1 MNTKVLTL
9 AFCSLLATTAVSVRA
24 LPNLQLDIL
33 NGTYNTTDETTY
45 ATAPQFTLRALLNNP
60 PLNSSGL
67 TEKYYISAAF
77 EPLLSQSDP
86 APNVGTFTFGPA
98 GGTSTTYSTS
108 SSGIY
113 YGKPPVDVADTSSG
127 NLAPHGEFP
136 TYYAEIP
143 FYFDSS
149 KTVGAYNTADG
160 TTANGTLYYS
170 DFNVNVSGLLSPSY
184 SIHFDLYDETV
195 KKASKDSTITY
206 TVDDFAPFSHD
217 AQSGP
222 TTVPS
227 VPDGGATVL
236 LLGMGLTGLVAARRF
251 LRR

>member
-1 MNTKVLTL
+1 MNSKVLTL
-9 AFCSLLATTAVSVRA
+9 AFCSLLTVTAVSVRA

-45 ATAPQFTLRALLNNP
+45 ATAPQFTLRALLSNP
-60 PLNSSGL
+60 PKNASGM
-67 TEKYYISAAF
+67 TEQYYISAAF
-77 EPLLSQSDP
+77 EPLLNQTNP

-108 SSGIY
+108 SVGVY
-113 YGKPPVDVADTSSG
+113 YGKPPVNVADTSPG
-127 NLAPHGEFP
+127 NLATHGEFP

-143 FYFDSS
+143 FFFDSS

-160 TTANGTLYYS
+160 TTASGTLYYK
-170 DFNVNVSGLLSPSY
+170 DFTVNVSGLLKPTY

-195 KKASKDSTITY
+195 KQAAKNGTTTY

-222 TTVPS
+222 TTVP
-227 VPDGGATVL
+227 DGGATL
-236 LLGMGLTGLVAARRF
+236 IMLGMGLTGLVGVRRF
-251 LRR
+251 FRR